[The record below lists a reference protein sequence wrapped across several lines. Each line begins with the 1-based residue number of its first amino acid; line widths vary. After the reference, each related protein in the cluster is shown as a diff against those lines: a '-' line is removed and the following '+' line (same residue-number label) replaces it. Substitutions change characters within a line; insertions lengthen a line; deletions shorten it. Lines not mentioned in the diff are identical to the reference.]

1 MPWVI
6 LGQDLFLSPLSGSGI
21 GISRSLSLPCDLTG
35 GGVGE
40 WADGGSW
47 QYDKQETALVSLLL
61 QTGCG
66 RVNCWH
72 GMPGELKG
80 LARAQEVVVVEEE
93 MEEEGQQE
101 EKKGQAEI

>member
-1 MPWVI
+1 M
-6 LGQDLFLSPLSGSGI
+6 SPEG
-21 GISRSLSLPCDLTG
+21 R
-35 GGVGE
+35 VGE

-93 MEEEGQQE
+93 AEEEGQQD